1 MRLYLTGDFE
11 DFDYCVGVVEAEV
24 AVVVDAASAG
34 MIEGAVYGAT
44 IWGRMAAAIRTR
56 GWRPVAAL

>member
-34 MIEGAVYGAT
+34 MADSIMTDESGLRRGRLWSAAT
-44 IWGRMAAAIRTR
+44 
-56 GWRPVAAL
+56 

>member
-34 MIEGAVYGAT
+34 MIEGAVADSIMTDESGLRRGRLWSAAT
-44 IWGRMAAAIRTR
+44 
-56 GWRPVAAL
+56 